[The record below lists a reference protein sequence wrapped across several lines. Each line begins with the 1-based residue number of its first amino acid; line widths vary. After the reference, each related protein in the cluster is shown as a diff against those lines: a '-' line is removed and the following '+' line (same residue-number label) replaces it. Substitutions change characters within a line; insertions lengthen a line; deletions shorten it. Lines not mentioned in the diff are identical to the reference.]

1 MDGKTKINVLNIEIN
16 IKGFA
21 DSSYISL
28 TDIARFKNSEA
39 PADVVKNWL
48 RSKNVIEFLGLWEQ
62 LHNDNFKLVE
72 FDQFRSEA
80 GGNAFV
86 LSPQKWIKTTNAL
99 GIISKSGRYG
109 ATFAHEDIAFE
120 FASWVSPE
128 FKLYL
133 LKEFQRLKKDESS
146 AKQLEWNTSRF
157 LSKINYKIH
166 TEAVKQNLIPE
177 DISKTTENF
186 LYASEADLLNQALFG
201 LTAKKWREFNPHMI
215 GNIRDNASLEQLIVL
230 ANLESYNAQLIK
242 QNIEPGERI
251 LILNKMAIKHLPK
264 SQAGMFNN
272 LVFGFV
278 SVGNIMIS
286 GLMGVMGEWNIFAAF
301 IIPGIAMIL
310 VVLFS
315 GLLSRKTI
323 QA

>member
-1 MDGKTKINVLNIEIN
+1 MESKTKINVLNIEIN
-16 IKGFA
+16 IKGYS

-39 PADVVKNWL
+39 PKDVVKNWM
-48 RSKNVIEFLGLWEQ
+48 RSKSTIEFLGLWEQ
-62 LHNDNFKLVE
+62 LHNDNFKGVE
-72 FDQFRSEA
+72 FDSFRNKA

-109 ATFAHEDIAFE
+109 GTFAHEDIAFE

-166 TEAVKQNLIPE
+166 TEAVKHNLIPE
-177 DISKTTENF
+177 DISKTKESF

-201 LTAKKWREFNPHMI
+201 LTAKEWRELNSHMI

-251 LILNKMAIKHLPK
+251 LILNKMAIEQLHILIK
-264 SQAGMFNN
+264 SDIR
-272 LVFGFV
+272 LIR
-278 SVGNIMIS
+278 S
-286 GLMGVMGEWNIFAAF
+286 
-301 IIPGIAMIL
+301 
-310 VVLFS
+310 
-315 GLLSRKTI
+315 
-323 QA
+323 